1 LTACIYIYC
10 FIYQTAQIY
19 FHSPDFLKELAALMD
34 VDGSEIDSFDLSYV
48 KGADLPDNSNLF
60 K

>member
-1 LTACIYIYC
+1 
-10 FIYQTAQIY
+10 
-19 FHSPDFLKELAALMD
+19 MD